1 MINDDSGIESDGVFD
16 QSDIIS
22 RFRNIQEDMLNN
34 VVIKGVNNITNI
46 IISDSDTPQIIY
58 DKGEIKVIPEKILET
73 DGTNLIDVLANQY
86 VDSTRTSSNDIIEI
100 YELLGVEAARS
111 KLIYEITDV
120 IEDAGEDVNN
130 RHIELLCDMMTSTGK
145 LLSIN
150 RQGIKAKICGPLAK
164 CSFEDTTDQLIQA
177 GIFGELDKLM
187 GVSSNVMMGQKIK
200 SGTNSSKIYLDEEK
214 LLQELENL
222 NINTEPITSVTD
234 KNIDSLMDDDD
245 DDEYCDDEAF
255 KMSIE

>member
-1 MINDDSGIESDGVFD
+1 
-16 QSDIIS
+16 
-22 RFRNIQEDMLNN
+22 
-34 VVIKGVNNITNI
+34 
-46 IISDSDTPQIIY
+46 
-58 DKGEIKVIPEKILET
+58 
-73 DGTNLIDVLANQY
+73 
-86 VDSTRTSSNDIIEI
+86 
-100 YELLGVEAARS
+100 
-111 KLIYEITDV
+111 
-120 IEDAGEDVNN
+120 
-130 RHIELLCDMMTSTGK
+130 
-145 LLSIN
+145 
-150 RQGIKAKICGPLAK
+150 
-164 CSFEDTTDQLIQA
+164 
-177 GIFGELDKLM
+177 M